1 MLRAGVR
8 VPSPAPNRGVA
19 KRLRPRPLTP
29 AFVSSNLTAPT
40 IHNKQEKSM
49 QHKITQQEIA
59 LIEKAI
65 NSGAR
70 AEVCV
75 ERGELI
81 VVEIKRKLLS
91 VQKRP
96 KTT

>member
-1 MLRAGVR
+1 MRHR
-8 VPSPAPNRGVA
+8 
-19 KRLRPRPLTP
+19 
-29 AFVSSNLTAPT
+29 
-40 IHNKQEKSM
+40 
-49 QHKITQQEIA
+49 ITQQEIA

-91 VQKRP
+91 VQKP
-96 KTT
+96 DKNS

>member
-1 MLRAGVR
+1 MR
-8 VPSPAPNRGVA
+8 
-19 KRLRPRPLTP
+19 
-29 AFVSSNLTAPT
+29 
-40 IHNKQEKSM
+40 
-49 QHKITQQEIA
+49 HKITQQEVA

-75 ERGELI
+75 ERDELV

-91 VQKRP
+91 VKEKQ

>member
-1 MLRAGVR
+1 MR
-8 VPSPAPNRGVA
+8 
-19 KRLRPRPLTP
+19 
-29 AFVSSNLTAPT
+29 
-40 IHNKQEKSM
+40 
-49 QHKITQQEIA
+49 HKITQQEVA

-75 ERGELI
+75 ERGELV

-91 VQKRP
+91 VKEKK